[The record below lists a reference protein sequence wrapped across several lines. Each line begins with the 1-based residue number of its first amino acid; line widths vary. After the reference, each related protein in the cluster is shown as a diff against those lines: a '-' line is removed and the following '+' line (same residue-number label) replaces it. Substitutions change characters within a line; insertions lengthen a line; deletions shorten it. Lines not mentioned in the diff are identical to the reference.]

1 MKRVRIILRFVGGR
15 LFFLP
20 LIFAGLIVGSTSH
33 PCDVPVFRYA
43 LERWPPDV
51 YEVLILHRGELS
63 LEEKQSVDRI
73 LKAIDEGDLPVN
85 CFLDLIDLNTEEGS
99 KIASHLPDEEIGA
112 SPWVIV
118 SLPTLKWS
126 KGIVWSGPLSADT
139 VRQVI
144 DSPIRQE
151 IAKEIT
157 GGSTGVWLLL
167 ESGHEENDRKGRDL
181 LNTHLAELEK
191 TLEVSKPVPIRS
203 AAVTT
208 TSDSSEKWEELPL
221 SFPIIPVKRSDA
233 AESFLVKMLLK
244 CEPDLEG
251 ETYASMPM
259 AFPVYG
265 RGRVLYALV
274 GPGIT
279 EGNIREACQFLT
291 GPCSCEI
298 KELNPG
304 MDLLITAD
312 WENYEG
318 DPLVDDFL
326 GTSTATEAPT
336 LAESNSTFFRNTIVS
351 LVLVLSI
358 VLAGSFFVLRRIER

>member
-1 MKRVRIILRFVGGR
+1 VSL
-15 LFFLP
+15 
-20 LIFAGLIVGSTSH
+20 S
-33 PCDVPVFRYA
+33 CDVPVFRYA

-51 YEVLILHRGELS
+51 YEVLILHRGELAP
-63 LEEKQSVDRI
+63 EERQSVDRI
-73 LKAIDEGDLPVN
+73 QKAIDDGDLPVN
-85 CFLDLIDLNTEEGS
+85 CLLDLVDLNSEEGS
-99 KIASHLPDEEIGA
+99 KIGSHLPDEEIGA
-112 SPWVIV
+112 LPWVVV
-118 SLPTLKWS
+118 SLPTLKRA
-126 KGIVWSGPLSADT
+126 KGIVWSGQLSAGT

-151 IAKEIT
+151 IAKKIT
-157 GGSTGVWLLL
+157 GGSTGAWLLL
-167 ESGHEENDRKGRDL
+167 ESGNEEANQEAKKL
-181 LNTHLAELEK
+181 LTEHLAVLEK

-203 AAVTT
+203 AGVTT
-208 TSDSSEKWEELPL
+208 TSGSSEKWEELPL
-221 SFPIIPVKRSDA
+221 SFPVIPVKKSDPS
-233 AESFLVKMLLK
+233 EGLLVKMLLN
-244 CEPDLEG
+244 CEPDLED

-291 GPCSCEI
+291 GPCSCEV

-336 LAESNSTFFRNTIVS
+336 LAGSNSAFFRNAIVS
-351 LVLVLSI
+351 LVVVLSI
-358 VLAGSFFVLRRIER
+358 VLAGTFFVLRRSER